1 LSNMHAK
8 IDLHGMPAEDLKRI
22 WLSQAKK
29 FADHANDLR
38 EFIQA
43 AHRWSDIWHATIGGM
58 PRAAQHG
65 GLIKPPSTARSPGNK
80 RRSARADRQRFGKKM
95 SARFPGTAGHRQR

>member
-1 LSNMHAK
+1 MASK
-8 IDLHGMPAEDLKRI
+8 IDLPDTQAAALKRI

-29 FADHANDLR
+29 LSDHAGDLR

-43 AHRWSDIWHATIGGM
+43 AHRWSDIWHATVWGM
-58 PRAAQHG
+58 PNAAQQRGTSH
-65 GLIKPPSTARSPGNK
+65 PSAAPRSPGHK
-80 RRSARADRQRFGKKM
+80 RRNARANCQRFGKKM

>member
-1 LSNMHAK
+1 MSAK
-8 IDLHGMPAEDLKRI
+8 IDLHGMQDKDLKHI

-29 FADHANDLR
+29 FVDHENDLR

-43 AHRWSDIWHATIGGM
+43 AHRWSDIWHATVWGM
-58 PRAAQHG
+58 PDAAQQRG
-65 GLIKPPSTARSPGNK
+65 IFNPTAATRSPGNK
-80 RRSARADRQRFGKKM
+80 RRSARANRQRFGKKV